1 MGIVAIAEAIQMAI
15 NADLDLVEI
24 APEADPPVC
33 KIMDFGKFK
42 YEIAQKARSAR
53 KNQTHVLI
61 KEMKMRPKIDTH
73 DYETKKAHIERF
85 LRGGDKVK
93 VTMMFRGR
101 EQARPDT
108 GYRLLVKLAEDV
120 VDCATV
126 EFAPKLDGRNMVM
139 VLAPTKRKNE
149 AVAEA
154 RAARQAATNSVQGSV
169 QNSPE

>member
-1 MGIVAIAEAIQMAI
+1 MAI
-15 NADLDLVEI
+15 DADLDLVEI

-73 DYETKKAHIERF
+73 DDETKKAHIERF

-154 RAARQAATNSVQGSV
+154 RAARQAAQNSVENST

>member
-1 MGIVAIAEAIQMAI
+1 MAI
-15 NADLDLVEI
+15 DADLDLVEI

-61 KEMKMRPKIDTH
+61 KEMKMLQKIDAH

-154 RAARQAATNSVQGSV
+154 RAARQAAQNSAENST

>member
-1 MGIVAIAEAIQMAI
+1 MAI
-15 NADLDLVEI
+15 DADLDLVEI

-154 RAARQAATNSVQGSV
+154 RAARQAAQSSVENST
-169 QNSPE
+169 QNSPEQI

>member
-1 MGIVAIAEAIQMAI
+1 MAI
-15 NADLDLVEI
+15 DADLDLVEI

-73 DYETKKAHIERF
+73 DYETKKAPIERF

-154 RAARQAATNSVQGSV
+154 RAARQAAQNSAENST

>member
-1 MGIVAIAEAIQMAI
+1 MAI
-15 NADLDLVEI
+15 DADLDLVEI

-126 EFAPKLDGRNMVM
+126 EFSPKLDGRNMVM

-154 RAARQAATNSVQGSV
+154 RAARQAAQNSAENST

>member
-1 MGIVAIAEAIQMAI
+1 MAI
-15 NADLDLVEI
+15 DADLDLVEI

-154 RAARQAATNSVQGSV
+154 RAARQGAQSSVENST

>member
-1 MGIVAIAEAIQMAI
+1 MAI
-15 NADLDLVEI
+15 DADLDLVEI

-126 EFAPKLDGRNMVM
+126 EFAPKLDGLNMVM

-154 RAARQAATNSVQGSV
+154 RAARQAAQNSAENST

>member
-1 MGIVAIAEAIQMAI
+1 MAI
-15 NADLDLVEI
+15 DADLDLVEI

-126 EFAPKLDGRNMVM
+126 EFAPKLDGLNMVI

-154 RAARQAATNSVQGSV
+154 RAARQAAQNSAENST
-169 QNSPE
+169 QNSPEQI

>member
-1 MGIVAIAEAIQMAI
+1 MAI
-15 NADLDLVEI
+15 DADLDLVEI

-101 EQARPDT
+101 EQSRPDT

-154 RAARQAATNSVQGSV
+154 RASRQAAQNSAENST

>member
-1 MGIVAIAEAIQMAI
+1 MAI
-15 NADLDLVEI
+15 DADLDLVEI

-154 RAARQAATNSVQGSV
+154 RAARQAAQDSAENST

>member
-1 MGIVAIAEAIQMAI
+1 MAI
-15 NADLDLVEI
+15 DADLDLVEI

-33 KIMDFGKFK
+33 KIIDFGKFK

-139 VLAPTKRKNE
+139 VLAPTKSKNE

-154 RAARQAATNSVQGSV
+154 RAARQAAQNSAENST
-169 QNSPE
+169 QNSPEQI